1 MGFNSKFLFSLVLLV
16 VTVPLMVNAVVWNV
30 GDAAGWSGQVQFDYA
45 HWAAR
50 PAFLVGDD
58 SLRFV
63 YDPDI
68 TNVLEVSYCDFKSC
82 DATSPL
88 ATYNSGDDTVP
99 ITKDGHQYF
108 ISGNPVD
115 CRNGLKVDIL
125 AYDSPYLRYWRSDD
139 GPNGYIA
146 IPFMEPRED
155 QTISCDSKSSTGGA
169 AASPPT
175 STEAGGEAKTVNMSP
190 TWSLPP
196 TSSASKFCSNSLL
209 LVLVAALVVPAL
221 GFAY

>member
-1 MGFNSKFLFSLVLLV
+1 MGFNSKFLFSLVLLAV
-16 VTVPLMVNAVVWNV
+16 AVPFMGNAVVWNV

-63 YDPDI
+63 YDPNI

-99 ITKDGHQYF
+99 ITKRR
-108 ISGNPVD
+108 PP
-115 CRNGLKVDIL
+115 VDIL

-146 IPFMEPRED
+146 IPYMEPRED
-155 QTISCDSKSSTGGA
+155 QTMSCDSKSSSGA
-169 AASPPT
+169 SSPT
-175 STEAGGEAKTVNMSP
+175 STEAGGEAKTVTMSP

-196 TSSASKFCSNSLL
+196 TSSSASKFCSNSLL
-209 LVLVAALVVPAL
+209 LVLAAALVVPTL
-221 GFAY
+221 GFVY